1 MEETP
6 QPPPPAPVKGPEEQD
21 KANKTQAER
30 ESEDQ
35 LSDTKA
41 AIVKEEEPTDGQED
55 IDEMEEKPPTP
66 PTPPTTPVKGPEEQD
81 NAKKIEEEKVLEDKH
96 LEETIH
102 GEEAQPPEQKD
113 EFNLFGDVYMPET
126 NSQNPY
132 SNANLRMP
140 DEMQFNLFGDHSP
153 HPLLG
158 KQIQFWPTQDRAEGF
173 AIDIGVFPSLQD
185 KDTEKANAFK
195 MLDQQTPPDEVDK
208 DAKAP
213 LYTDAAMSAEKAQK
227 LAKVAEEKAV
237 KEAAQAQQLEGAAK
251 AAEEAAEDAFEK
263 AKKAKQIEEKELSE
277 LRNTEEDAA
286 EAVRQ
291 AKVAQQLETEFWK
304 RLVGFR

>member
-1 MEETP
+1 
-6 QPPPPAPVKGPEEQD
+6 
-21 KANKTQAER
+21 
-30 ESEDQ
+30 
-35 LSDTKA
+35 
-41 AIVKEEEPTDGQED
+41 
-55 IDEMEEKPPTP
+55 
-66 PTPPTTPVKGPEEQD
+66 
-81 NAKKIEEEKVLEDKH
+81 
-96 LEETIH
+96 
-102 GEEAQPPEQKD
+102 
-113 EFNLFGDVYMPET
+113 MPET

-153 HPLLG
+153 HP
-158 KQIQFWPTQDRAEGF
+158 PTQDST
-173 AIDIGVFPSLQD
+173 PQD